1 MITQLSHL
9 DEKTQGEVLAL
20 ISTATDHDGVPP
32 VSEHVLL
39 HLRHGGDKADTHL
52 IASHE
57 NKVVGYAH
65 LDLTDEV
72 EGPSAELVIHPQ
84 HRKKGYGQE
93 LLKALH
99 NASGNNLRLWSHG
112 DLPGAKNITEHNG
125 FKKVRTVIQMRR
137 SLNDPIPEL
146 TKDFSIRNFLPGIDN
161 DEWVAL
167 NNKSFASHPDQGNW
181 SARDLEIRT
190 KEDWFDPQGFLIAE
204 EKQKMIG
211 FCWTKVHGGHSH
223 KHSEHE
229 EHHDHD
235 PIGEI
240 YIMGVDPDYAGKGIG
255 KAVTIAG
262 LRHLRYQGIFSAM
275 LYVDADN
282 TAAIK
287 LYQSLG
293 FTEWARDVLYR
304 YTISQLSN

>member
-9 DEKTQGEVLAL
+9 DEVTQGAVLAL

-39 HLRHGGDKADTHL
+39 HLRHGGDKADTHF
-52 IASHE
+52 IATYE
-57 NKVVGYAH
+57 NQVVGYAH

-72 EGPSAELVIHPQ
+72 EGPSAELVVHPQ
-84 HRKKGYGQE
+84 QRKKGFGQE

-99 NASGNNLRLWSHG
+99 EASGNNLRLWSHG
-112 DLPGAKNITEHNG
+112 DLPGAKNIAEHNG
-125 FKKVRTVIQMRR
+125 FHKVRTVIQMRR
-137 SLNDPIPEL
+137 SLNDPIPEISKEI
-146 TKDFSIRNFLPGIDN
+146 TIRNFLPGIDN
-161 DEWVAL
+161 DEWVNL
-167 NNKSFASHPDQGNW
+167 NNRAFADHPDQSNW
-181 SARDLEIRT
+181 NLRDLEIRT

-204 EKQKMIG
+204 ENQKMTG

-240 YIMGVDPDYAGKGIG
+240 YIMGVDPAHSGKGIG

-282 TAAIK
+282 IAAIK

-304 YTISQLSN
+304 N

>member
-20 ISTATDHDGVPP
+20 ISNATDHDGVPP
-32 VSEHVLL
+32 VGEHVLL
-39 HLRHGGDKADTHL
+39 HLRHGGDKADTHFV
-52 IASHE
+52 ATNE
-57 NKVVGYAH
+57 NQVVGYAH

-99 NASGNNLRLWSHG
+99 DASGNNLRLWSHG
-112 DLPGAKNITEHNG
+112 DLPGAKNIAEHNG

-146 TKDFSIRNFLPGIDN
+146 SKDVPIRSFLPGIDN
-161 DEWVAL
+161 EEWVAL
-167 NNKSFASHPDQGNW
+167 NNKSFANHPDQGNW

-204 EKQKMIG
+204 ENQKMIG

-229 EHHDHD
+229 AHHDHD

-240 YIMGVDPDYAGKGIG
+240 YIMGVDPEYSGKGIG
-255 KAVTIAG
+255 KAITIAG

-282 TAAIK
+282 TTAIT

-293 FTEWARDVLYR
+293 FTEWGRDVLYR
-304 YTISQLSN
+304 N